1 MSFEGNNI
9 AEQDTIFVITGTLY
23 EKDMP
28 MLPGADEPH
37 KIPSGY
43 WKIIIKPSKNLAD
56 IKTAAFIFNQ
66 DTPRGDKEIRK
77 IILV

>member
-1 MSFEGNNI
+1 
-9 AEQDTIFVITGTLY
+9 
-23 EKDMP
+23 MP

-43 WKIIIKPSKNLAD
+43 WNIIIKPSKNLAD